1 MPYRLK
7 AGGAVEGIPAFALR
21 GLAGV
26 FGCAMADGAGGSVGE
41 MRGELSAFLR
51 GAVLPFSGDVAE
63 VSIVGSAGAVT
74 DAEGADE
81 AFGSPPRLMVLDG
94 TDMSAFETSAEACVF
109 CGEGTS
115 FVFGGDSAES
125 FCASTSSSRSLRY
138 QQFTCLPLS
147 KPSHNKR

>member
-7 AGGAVEGIPAFALR
+7 AGGAVEGLPAFALR

-51 GAVLPFSGDVAE
+51 GTVLPFSGDVAE
-63 VSIVGSAGAVT
+63 VSIVGSAGAET
-74 DAEGADE
+74 DAEGVDE

-94 TDMSAFETSAEACVF
+94 TDMSALEASAEACVF

-115 FVFGGDSAES
+115 FVFGGLVLSEPCGWIES
-125 FCASTSSSRSLRY
+125 VRPAGVG
-138 QQFTCLPLS
+138 PV
-147 KPSHNKR
+147 